1 MIAKLKSWKLGKVI
15 EKVMASR
22 GISRTPVVVV
32 VVVFFGI
39 QIYYFDPQLT
49 MWLTCLNL
57 TDVSCTFCNKE
68 VSRIQETHQVQGAVR
83 VMNTFNLS
91 AESRECFACSSG
103 IFTL

>member
-1 MIAKLKSWKLGKVI
+1 MIAKPKSWKLGKVI

-32 VVVFFGI
+32 VFFGI

-49 MWLTCLNL
+49 MWLSCLNL
-57 TDVSCTFCNKE
+57 SDVSCTFCNKE
-68 VSRIQETHQVQGAVR
+68 VSRIQGTHQVQGAVR
-83 VMNTFNLS
+83 LMNTFNLS

>member
-68 VSRIQETHQVQGAVR
+68 VSRIQGTHQVQGAVR

>member
-1 MIAKLKSWKLGKVI
+1 MIAKPKSWKLGKVI

-32 VVVFFGI
+32 VFFGI

-57 TDVSCTFCNKE
+57 SDVSCTFCNKE
-68 VSRIQETHQVQGAVR
+68 VSRIQGTHQVQGAVR

>member
-1 MIAKLKSWKLGKVI
+1 MIAKPKSWKLGKVI

-32 VVVFFGI
+32 VFFGI

-57 TDVSCTFCNKE
+57 SDVSCTFCNKE
-68 VSRIQETHQVQGAVR
+68 VSRIQGTHQVQGAVR
-83 VMNTFNLS
+83 LMNTFNLS

>member
-1 MIAKLKSWKLGKVI
+1 MIAKPKSWKLGKVI

-32 VVVFFGI
+32 FFGI

-57 TDVSCTFCNKE
+57 SDVSCTFCNKE
-68 VSRIQETHQVQGAVR
+68 VSRIQGTHQVQGAVR
-83 VMNTFNLS
+83 LMNTFNLS

>member
-1 MIAKLKSWKLGKVI
+1 
-15 EKVMASR
+15 MASR
-22 GISRTPVVVV
+22 GISRIPVV

-68 VSRIQETHQVQGAVR
+68 VSRIQGTHQVQGAVR
-83 VMNTFNLS
+83 IMSTFNLS
-91 AESRECFACSSG
+91 AESRECFACSSR

>member
-1 MIAKLKSWKLGKVI
+1 MIGKPKSWKLGKVI

-32 VVVFFGI
+32 VFFGI

-57 TDVSCTFCNKE
+57 SDVSCTFCNKE
-68 VSRIQETHQVQGAVR
+68 VSRIQGTHQVQGTVR

-91 AESRECFACSSG
+91 AESRKCFACSSG

>member
-1 MIAKLKSWKLGKVI
+1 MIGKPKSWKLGKVI

-32 VVVFFGI
+32 VFFGI

-57 TDVSCTFCNKE
+57 SDVSCTFCNKE
-68 VSRIQETHQVQGAVR
+68 VSRIQGTHQVQGAVR
-83 VMNTFNLS
+83 LMNTFNLS